1 MKEKRKKWKKGK
13 TKEEDLCPQST
24 FLLLG
29 KGGAQAQDVGAAE
42 VRRGECIPRDSAGI
56 SAE

>member
-1 MKEKRKKWKKGK
+1 VKRKKKGK
-13 TKEEDLCPQST
+13 TREEDWCPQST

-42 VRRGECIPRDSAGI
+42 VR
-56 SAE
+56 